1 MRVLN
6 DRQEIADSV
15 GDELGV
21 SEWVQIS
28 QERIDLFA
36 DATGDRQWIHVD
48 PERAADGPFGATIAH
63 GYLTLSLLPF
73 LGAHVY
79 AFAGDVAR
87 VNYGLN
93 KVRFMTPVV
102 VGSKV
107 RNRVTV
113 VDVKDIERGQQVTLR
128 HQIEIKGVDRP
139 ACVAETVTLLMEAQT
154 GETLA

>member
-1 MRVLN
+1 MRILN
-6 DRQEIADSV
+6 DRAEIAASS
-15 GDELGV
+15 GTELGV
-21 SEWVQIS
+21 SSWIEIHQD
-28 QERIDLFA
+28 RIDMFA

-73 LGAHVY
+73 LGAQVY

-93 KVRFMTPVV
+93 KVRFMTPVT

-113 VDVKDIERGQQVTLR
+113 LEVKEIDRGQQVTLR
-128 HQIEIKGVDRP
+128 HQIEIKNKEKP
-139 ACVAETVTLLMEAQT
+139 ACVAETVTLLVPA
-154 GETLA
+154 ASA

>member
-6 DRQEIADSV
+6 DAQEIAEAE
-15 GDELGV
+15 GQELGV
-21 SEWVQIS
+21 SEWLQIA

-48 PERAADGPFGATIAH
+48 PERAAEGPFGATIAH

-73 LGAHVY
+73 LGAQVY

-93 KVRFMTPVV
+93 TVRFVSPVT
-102 VGSKV
+102 VGSKI
-107 RNRVTV
+107 RNRVSV
-113 VDVKDIERGQQVTLR
+113 LEVKDLERGQQVTLR
-128 HQIEIKGVDRP
+128 HQIEIKGQDKP
-139 ACVAETVTLLMEAQT
+139 ACVAETVTLLMEAQS
-154 GETLA
+154 